1 VLRPRGGVAILRMI
15 ALLERPWA
23 REFGE
28 ILMAGRPEHPAFGER
43 GAAAAHEDDPAF
55 GPVRERSVTTPVML
69 DREQVLAWVASFS
82 WVAVLVPAER
92 ERLLE
97 RLGELLARHDVSREE
112 YDVLHQIWLARLL

>member
-1 VLRPRGGVAILRMI
+1 
-15 ALLERPWA
+15 
-23 REFGE
+23 
-28 ILMAGRPEHPAFGER
+28 
-43 GAAAAHEDDPAF
+43 
-55 GPVRERSVTTPVML
+55 VTTPVML

-97 RLGELLARHDVSREE
+97 RLDELLARHDVSREE